1 MVMFG
6 SFSDSPAPE
15 AKAAPVETTE
25 VKNTGETVQESVP
38 EENVEAS
45 TEVETTSQDEASEET
60 SDDTDTE
67 VDTEEDNSKKPKKGF
82 ARRIEKFNQKLTEKE
97 REIEYWKKVA
107 LEQQGGKQQAAQPVV
122 RAEAPKFDDY
132 ATIED
137 YTNALTDWKVEQAM
151 ARMQQNSVVQKV
163 AETYDQRL
171 AEFKKSAQDFD
182 QVMGEFVEEYGTL
195 EVPEIVQIAYESDVG
210 PQLAYYLAKNPTEVE
225 RIAKLPSHRRL
236 IELGKL
242 EDKVATP
249 KAKPVVEQK
258 KVSKA
263 AAPVA
268 PVKGTGKVE
277 SLDLNDPNLSYTEWV
292 RRREASLKKN

>member
-1 MVMFG
+1 MFG
-6 SFSDSPAPE
+6 SFSDSPVSKETTAV
-15 AKAAPVETTE
+15 PVETTE
-25 VKNTGETVQESVP
+25 VKSTGETVQESVP
-38 EENVEAS
+38 EEKVEAS
-45 TEVETTSQDEASEET
+45 TEAETTSQDEASEDS

-67 VDTEEDNSKKPKKGF
+67 VDTEVDNSKKPKKGF
-82 ARRIEKFNQKLTEKE
+82 EKRIERFNQRLSEKE

-107 LEQQGGKQQAAQPVV
+107 LEQQGGKQQATQQPVV
-122 RAEAPKFDDY
+122 KTEAPKFDDY

-137 YTNALTDWKVEQAM
+137 YTNALTDWKLEQAM
-151 ARMQQNSVVQKV
+151 ARMQQNTAVQKV

-195 EVPEIVQIAYESDVG
+195 EVPEIIQVAYESDVG
-210 PQLAYYLAKNPTEVE
+210 PQLAYYLAKNPAEVD

-249 KAKPVVEQK
+249 VAKPVVEQK

-292 RRREASLKKN
+292 RRREAALKKR

>member
-1 MVMFG
+1 MFG
-6 SFSDSPAPE
+6 SFSDSPVSKE
-15 AKAAPVETTE
+15 TTAAPVETTE
-25 VKNTGETVQESVP
+25 VKSTGETVQESVP
-38 EENVEAS
+38 EEKVEAS
-45 TEVETTSQDEASEET
+45 TEAETTSQDEASEDS

-67 VDTEEDNSKKPKKGF
+67 VDTEVDNSKKPKKGF
-82 ARRIEKFNQKLTEKE
+82 EKRIERFNQRLSEKE

-107 LEQQGGKQQAAQPVV
+107 LEQQGGKQQATQQPVV
-122 RAEAPKFDDY
+122 RTEAPKFDDY

-137 YTNALTDWKVEQAM
+137 YTNALTDWKLEQAM
-151 ARMQQNSVVQKV
+151 ARMQQNTAVQKV

-195 EVPEIVQIAYESDVG
+195 EVPEIIQVAYESDVG
-210 PQLAYYLAKNPTEVE
+210 PQLAYYLAKNPAEVD

-249 KAKPVVEQK
+249 VAKPVVEQK

-292 RRREASLKKN
+292 RRREAALKKR